1 MLSLR
6 IGVFALVRFPPAARC
21 HSDHHTKGGT
31 NVSSSQY
38 RKNAL
43 HSLRCSMTRR
53 AESRFFWRIIFCC
66 GLLVAAL
73 PFLIHPILALSV
85 GGAMAVSAALRLWML
100 RRRAHRDPRT

>member
-1 MLSLR
+1 
-6 IGVFALVRFPPAARC
+6 
-21 HSDHHTKGGT
+21 
-31 NVSSSQY
+31 
-38 RKNAL
+38 
-43 HSLRCSMTRR
+43 MTRR

-73 PFLIHPILALSV
+73 PFLMPYMRHPILALSV